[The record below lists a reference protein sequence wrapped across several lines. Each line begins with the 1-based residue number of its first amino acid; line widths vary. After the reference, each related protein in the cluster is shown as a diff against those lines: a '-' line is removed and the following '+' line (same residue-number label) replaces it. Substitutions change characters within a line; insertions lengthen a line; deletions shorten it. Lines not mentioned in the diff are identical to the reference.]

1 MTREE
6 ILTELKQQQQLLQNY
21 EELLTDQDDD
31 AAYIARGNG
40 FCDSKYSKDF
50 IVGQTE
56 KIRSRISDLEKMI
69 Q

>member
-6 ILTELKQQQQLLQNY
+6 ILTELDQRLPLWQSY
-21 EELLTDQDDD
+21 EALLTDQDGD

-40 FCDSKYSKDF
+40 YCDSKYSEDF
-50 IVGQTE
+50 IIGQTE

>member
-31 AAYIARGNG
+31 AAYIVRGNG
-40 FCDSKYSKDF
+40 FCDSKYSEDF
-50 IVGQTE
+50 IIGQTE